1 MSYRT
6 GVVPNYEPM
15 TGRYDMPLHSV
26 LMDNQELR
34 SLEPQTKRHEIRL
47 TEAPQN
53 ILDFFFTTEEIMS
66 AAYLRHNAEE
76 SVPFYL
82 IRLHPEIRMRI
93 SKRKIMNK
101 IFKDPL
107 KREKYAALIDF
118 GLFHDEIMDCLAE
131 SNHDFE
137 IAVYKLLNIK
147 KKRAEQVKVLRQIFK
162 DEQVIDAMEE
172 TENWYEVVYN
182 LMSDNPSK
190 QVTPLSL
197 ERLDRHMSKYIADFQ
212 KHGYL
217 KFFLCLYEFGFTPEV
232 IVANWL
238 VCGDWE
244 VLPYILLTGTR

>member
-6 GVVPNYEPM
+6 GVVPNYEPV
-15 TGRYDMPLHSV
+15 TGRCDMPLHSV
-26 LMDNQELR
+26 FMDSQEIR
-34 SLEPQTKRHEIRL
+34 SLVPQIKRHEIRL
-47 TEAPQN
+47 TEAPQD
-53 ILDFFFTTEEIMS
+53 ILEFFFTKEEIMS

-82 IRLHPEIRMRI
+82 IRLHPEIRMKF

-118 GLFHDEIMDCLAE
+118 GLFHDEIIDCLAQ
-131 SNHDFE
+131 SNHDFK

-147 KKRAEQVKVLRQIFK
+147 KKRAEQVRVLRRIFT
-162 DEQVIDAMEE
+162 DEEVIDAMEE
-172 TENWYEVVYN
+172 TEDWCEVVYK
-182 LMSDNPSK
+182 LMSDNPK

-197 ERLDRHMSKYIADFQ
+197 QRMDQHTSKYNEDFQ

-217 KFFLCLYEFGFTPEV
+217 KFFLCLYEFGFIPKV

-238 VCGDWE
+238 VCSDWE
-244 VLPYILLTGTR
+244 VLPYNLLTKIG